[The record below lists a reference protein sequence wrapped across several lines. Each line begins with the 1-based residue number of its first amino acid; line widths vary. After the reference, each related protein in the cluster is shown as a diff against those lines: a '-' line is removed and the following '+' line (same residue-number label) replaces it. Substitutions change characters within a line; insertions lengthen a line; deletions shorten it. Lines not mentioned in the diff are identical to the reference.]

1 MMKEILI
8 TSSVLILAVLAI
20 RQLFKRVLSRRL
32 QYGLWALVLV
42 RLLVPVSL
50 PAVNFSILT
59 ATQPVQAAV
68 ALRLERPI
76 TPLPAQP
83 AIPQPV
89 QPLPVPE
96 VGPESEVPPSALPVS
111 HPSSARTVGEVLKTV
126 WLIGM
131 AAMGGF
137 FLLSNLAFYG
147 RLRKN
152 RKPFASP
159 GSRKVYLVPE
169 GVIPSPCLFGRSI
182 YITPAVASD
191 PHRLRHV
198 LTHEETHARHLDSLW
213 SLLRCVCLTVYWF
226 DPLVWVAA
234 ACSKTDCELACDESV
249 LNDLGENERIPYGQ
263 TLLSLIPVKRVSN
276 PMLAATTMTS
286 GKKQLKDRVT
296 RIAKRPR
303 QLAAAALAVAV
314 LAGVVS
320 ACTFTGGKEGSDG
333 DRKSVV

>member
-1 MMKEILI
+1 M
-8 TSSVLILAVLAI
+8 
-20 RQLFKRVLSRRL
+20 
-32 QYGLWALVLV
+32 
-42 RLLVPVSL
+42 
-50 PAVNFSILT
+50 
-59 ATQPVQAAV
+59 
-68 ALRLERPI
+68 
-76 TPLPAQP
+76 
-83 AIPQPV
+83 
-89 QPLPVPE
+89 
-96 VGPESEVPPSALPVS
+96 
-111 HPSSARTVGEVLKTV
+111 GEVLKTV

-213 SLLRCVCLTVYWF
+213 SLLRCVCLPVYWF
-226 DPLVWVAA
+226 DSLVWMAA
-234 ACSKTDCELACDESV
+234 ACAKTDCELACDESV

-286 GKKQLKDRVT
+286 GKKQ
-296 RIAKRPR
+296 PGHPHR
-303 QLAAAALAVAV
+303 QTAPAACGGGSGSGGAGGGGQRLHLHGGNANPLPGSHRKHPPSPYRGGAA
-314 LAGVVS
+314 VVQ
-320 ACTFTGGKEGSDG
+320 
-333 DRKSVV
+333 